1 MTVFSRDLMTV
12 APAEILTA
20 ETVLT
25 VVDGVVAF
33 ERGKRAQFSLPG
45 RP

>member
-1 MTVFSRDLMTV
+1 VTVFSKDLITV

-33 ERGKRAQFSLPG
+33 ERGQ
-45 RP
+45 